1 MIIYIASDH
10 AGYACKNMI
19 IDYLWSREI
28 SLNDE
33 VIDLG
38 PETNESCD
46 YPDYANKLCAEIM
59 KSGSEDAIGILVCGT
74 GIGMSIAANRH
85 SHIRCALSYTTSAA
99 EMARLHNNANVLA
112 ISGSGIGSGRGITDI
127 VSTFINTPFSEE
139 ERHIRR
145 IQKLN

>member
-28 SLNDE
+28 SLNDV

-38 PETNESCD
+38 PETNKSCD
-46 YPDYANKLCAEIM
+46 YPDYANKLCAEII
-59 KSGSEDAIGILVCGT
+59 KSGDEDAIGILVCGT

-112 ISGSGIGSGRGITDI
+112 IGAKYTSDNTIKEM
-127 VSTFINTPFSEE
+127 VNTFITTPFSNES
-139 ERHIRR
+139 RHISRLD
-145 IQKLN
+145 KLGP

>member
-59 KSGSEDAIGILVCGT
+59 KSGDENAIGILVCGT

-112 ISGSGIGSGRGITDI
+112 ISGSGSCITEI
-127 VSTFINTPFSEE
+127 VSTFINTSFSEE
-139 ERHIRR
+139 DRHIRR
-145 IQKLN
+145 IQKLNL

>member
-59 KSGSEDAIGILVCGT
+59 KSGDENAIGILVCGT

-112 ISGSGIGSGRGITDI
+112 ISGSGSCITEI
-127 VSTFINTPFSEE
+127 VSTFINTSFSEE

-145 IQKLN
+145 IQKLNL